1 MPSLNWIGKEKI
13 ITHHADVPFRVLE
26 HCYGFNSK
34 CPDSTEVSGTGNK
47 IIHGD
52 NLAALKS
59 LLPEYEGRIDC
70 IYIDPPYNTGKENWC
85 YNDNV
90 NDPHILRWLGD
101 VVGVEGEDLTR
112 HDKWLCMMYPRLVLL
127 SKLLS
132 KNGRMAIS
140 IGHHELTNLI
150 TICKIIFNGKQ
161 VVHVTVQTSGGKPS
175 GGFNYLHEY
184 VVFIV
189 PQDFEPQ
196 SLEIFGG
203 KTRTPF
209 EGLTLSTFNQVSRA
223 NQVYPIFIDRTTGKI
238 HSVGKSLAQLIEDGE
253 YLGSKEDYEFV
264 ADAPNS
270 NCAIVWPITS
280 KGKPCCW
287 RLEGKRLM
295 SDWKKGYIKIVK
307 NRSNL
312 SPNEF
317 SINYLPEGVIKK
329 VESGIIPVKG
339 KEENGFTLILGENS
353 TEGSAIPTIWNEKS
367 FYTVKGTNIL
377 EGIFG
382 YKAFDYPKSL
392 EYVTTILD
400 AISDKDD
407 LILDSFGGSG
417 TTAHAVLTL
426 NDKDGGDRHFISVEM
441 LDYAETLTAERV
453 RRVMTGYPY
462 KGKVKEELYRK
473 PLTAANLAK
482 VPQFLAEANSI
493 REANA
498 ERFTKIAKPTV
509 KDNAIVVIG
518 ELDVDGTMP
527 GLGGGFDFYELG
539 EKLFTDEDT
548 LNENVG
554 EAKIREY
561 IYYSETHQYLSRPQS
576 PDYPY
581 LLDYKDGTGYFFYY
595 KPKELTTL
603 SPETLNIVPVK
614 ADHYVIYAD
623 ICTISADQL
632 AKMNITF
639 KKIPRD
645 INRF

>member
-13 ITHHADVPFRVLE
+13 ITHHADVPFRVLK
-26 HCYGFNSK
+26 HCYGYNSK
-34 CPDSTEVSGTGNK
+34 CPESTAPSGTGNK

-59 LLPEYEGRIDC
+59 LLPEYEGRVDC

-90 NDPHILRWLGD
+90 NDPQIIRWLGD
-101 VVGVEGEDLTR
+101 IVGIEGEDLTR

-150 TICKIIFNGKQ
+150 TICKIIFTGKQ
-161 VVHVTVQTSGGKPS
+161 VVPVTVQTSGGKPS

-184 VVFIV
+184 VVYIV
-189 PQDFEPQ
+189 PQDFEPK

-223 NQVYPIFIDRTTGKI
+223 NQVYPIFIDKITGKI
-238 HSVGKSLAQLIEDGE
+238 HSVGKSLAQLIEDGD
-253 YLGSKEDYEFV
+253 YLGTKEDYEFI

-295 SDWKKGYIKIVK
+295 SDWKKGYIKVVK

-329 VESGIIPVKG
+329 VESGIIPIRG
-339 KEENGFTLILGENS
+339 KEDNGFTLILGENS

-367 FYTVKGTNIL
+367 FYTVKGTNLL
-377 EGIFG
+377 ERIFG

-426 NDKDGGDRHFISVEM
+426 NDKDGGDRRFIIVEM
-441 LDYAETLTAERV
+441 LDYAKTLTAERV
-453 RRVMTGYPY
+453 SRVMSGYPY

-482 VPQFLAEANSI
+482 VPEYLAEANSTT
-493 REANA
+493 EANVD
-498 ERFTKIAKPTV
+498 RFTKIAKPTI
-509 KDNAIVVIG
+509 KNNAIVVIG

-548 LNENVG
+548 LNESVG
-554 EAKIREY
+554 EDNIREY
-561 IYYSETHQYLSRPQS
+561 IYFSETRQHLSRPRS
-576 PDYPY
+576 EEYPY
-581 LLDYKDGTGYFFYY
+581 LLDYYNGTGYFFYY
-595 KPKELTTL
+595 KPDELTTL
-603 SPETLNIVPVK
+603 NAEALCMVPAK

-623 ICTISADQL
+623 VCTISREQL